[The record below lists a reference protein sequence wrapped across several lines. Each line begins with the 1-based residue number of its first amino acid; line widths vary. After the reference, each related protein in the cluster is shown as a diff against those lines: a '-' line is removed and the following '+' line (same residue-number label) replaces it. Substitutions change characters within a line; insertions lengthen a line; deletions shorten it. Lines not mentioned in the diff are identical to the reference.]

1 MFAVEVRD
9 CIMVAH
15 SLRGA
20 VFGPAQ
26 ALHGA
31 TFVVDVAFFAETL
44 SPDGLVVDIGRA
56 GELVKGAL
64 THLNYRNLDETP
76 ELQGANTTTEALARH
91 IFERVV
97 AGARARPPGREAQ
110 ELSAVRV
117 TLSES
122 HIARAW
128 YEAPL
133 S

>member
-1 MFAVEVRD
+1 LFAVEVRD
-9 CIMVAH
+9 HIMIAH
-15 SLRGA
+15 SLRGD

-44 SPDGLVVDIGRA
+44 SPDGVVVDIGQA
-56 GELVKGAL
+56 IELVKQAL
-64 THLNYRNLDETP
+64 AHLNYRNLDEVP
-76 ELQGANTTTEALARH
+76 ELHGANTTTEALARR
-91 IFERVV
+91 IYDRVV
-97 AGARARPPGREAQ
+97 AIARIRPPGREIR
-110 ELSAVRV
+110 ELSAMRV

-122 HIARAW
+122 HVARGW